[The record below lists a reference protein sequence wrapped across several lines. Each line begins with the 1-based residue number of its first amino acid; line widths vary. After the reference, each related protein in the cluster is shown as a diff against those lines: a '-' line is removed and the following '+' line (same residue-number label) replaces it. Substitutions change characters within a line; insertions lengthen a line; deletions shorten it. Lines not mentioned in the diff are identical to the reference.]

1 MASTARFSLFPGQV
15 FVIKF
20 FYFLFTFFSF
30 KNTKFVVLNVHKE
43 RTPFFFFYIILEYVS
58 IRKLKESLKINTKI
72 IFQFEVMTKLIDARG
87 VHTYFLALLIR

>member
-30 KNTKFVVLNVHKE
+30 KNNFFL
-43 RTPFFFFYIILEYVS
+43 FFFYIILEYVS
-58 IRKLKESLKINTKI
+58 IKKLKESLKINTKI
-72 IFQFEVMTKLIDARG
+72 IFQFEVMTKLIDARRI
-87 VHTYFLALLIR
+87 HTYFLALLIR